1 LPGVEAAAY
10 SSFLPIADGGGI
22 WPVSIEGQV
31 DPGDFAT
38 ASLRFITPGW
48 FETLHIPLLS
58 GRDVRAADTFD
69 QPFVAIVSESF
80 AQRHWPDRD
89 PIGQTFLFA
98 FFDRTVVGVAGDIAM
113 RGRER
118 NSEPQVWIPYLQAP
132 DGGVI
137 RYAPKDL
144 AVRAR
149 GDALTLVP
157 SIREIVRRAD
167 PQQPIS
173 DIRLLEDIVAD
184 DTAPRRVQLRLVTAF
199 SAIAFLLAAIGLHGL
214 LSFTASRRSHEIG
227 VRLALGARPRAILGL
242 VARQAAVPAGIG
254 ILAGT
259 LGGYAAGRAMRG
271 LLAGIPPAD
280 PWTFT
285 AAIGLAALMVVAGSL
300 QPSVRAART
309 DPVSAIRDG

>member
-1 LPGVEAAAY
+1 
-10 SSFLPIADGGGI
+10 
-22 WPVSIEGQV
+22 
-31 DPGDFAT
+31 
-38 ASLRFITPGW
+38 
-48 FETLHIPLLS
+48 
-58 GRDVRAADTFD
+58 
-69 QPFVAIVSESF
+69 
-80 AQRHWPDRD
+80 
-89 PIGQTFLFA
+89 
-98 FFDRTVVGVAGDIAM
+98 M